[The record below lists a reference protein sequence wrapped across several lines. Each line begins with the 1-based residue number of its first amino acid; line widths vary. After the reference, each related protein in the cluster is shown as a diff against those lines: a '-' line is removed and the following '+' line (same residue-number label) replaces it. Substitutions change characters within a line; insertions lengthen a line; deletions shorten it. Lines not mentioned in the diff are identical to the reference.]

1 MKLKEYFEQA
11 EGSGV
16 LATAD
21 AHGKVNVAIYAR
33 PHFLDE
39 HDGSTSSF
47 MPFALTAI
55 FPTRCE
61 TSWARRRW

>member
-21 AHGKVNVAIYAR
+21 AHGKVNVAILQA
-33 PHFLDE
+33 PE
-39 HDGSTSSF
+39 
-47 MPFALTAI
+47 
-55 FPTRCE
+55 
-61 TSWARRRW
+61 